1 MNDLW
6 KYSAGE
12 WTWVSGSNVVN
23 GIGMYGVEGVA
34 AAGNVPGCRD
44 SAVGWA
50 DASGNVWLFGG
61 EDIFSGVLPSG
72 KFNDLW
78 EYQP

>member
-6 KYSAGE
+6 KFSNGE
-12 WTWVSGSNVVN
+12 WTWVAGSDQSGQT
-23 GIGMYGVEGVA
+23 GIYGTLGTA

-44 SAVGWA
+44 GAVGWT
-50 DASGNVWLFGG
+50 DLSGNLWLFGG
-61 EDIFSGVLPSG
+61 EAATCVGDD